1 MIESSEIP
9 AQKFW
14 KLKWEEYSSET
25 IFIMNSDI
33 WGIYVLIRHTPIRII
48 DPYGIGLRNFCNFQS
63 AERLQFF
70 SELLLPAR
78 SVLQH
83 IAALLVDPVNQGD
96 GMCQGRFYTFKELL
110 KRLRQKR
117 TAQKQ
122 HGIVIVIQPERIP
135 DHHVHPI
142 VFLRPLLR
150 CPAGDLVDFDT
161 AQPAGRMA
169 FQQISKN
176 APLPASDIQ
185 KNILLSQCDKSVTPL
200 FYPCVLLLR
209 TLMNT
214 GDFYIHIIQ
223 TYFDNLFNRWRRIPV
238 M

>member
-1 MIESSEIP
+1 MGEIQLRNYLYYEFRHLRYLRPYPSHADSDHRPIWNRTEELLQFSVRRASSVFLRTASP
-9 AQKFW
+9 SPVGPSAYSRSADRPSKS
-14 KLKWEEYSSET
+14 KWWDASET
-25 IFIMNSDI
+25 
-33 WGIYVLIRHTPIRII
+33 
-48 DPYGIGLRNFCNFQS
+48 
-63 AERLQFF
+63 
-70 SELLLPAR
+70 LPT
-78 SVLQH
+78 L
-83 IAALLVDPVNQGD
+83 
-96 GMCQGRFYTFKELL
+96 KELL

-135 DHHVHPI
+135 DHHIHPI

-209 TLMNT
+209 NLMNT
-214 GDFYIHIIQ
+214 GDFYIHIVQ
-223 TYFDNLFNRWRRIPV
+223 TYFDILFNRWRRIPV

>member
-1 MIESSEIP
+1 
-9 AQKFW
+9 
-14 KLKWEEYSSET
+14 
-25 IFIMNSDI
+25 MNSDI
-33 WGIYVLIRHTPIRII
+33 WGIYVLIRHTSIRII

>member
-1 MIESSEIP
+1 MR
-9 AQKFW
+9 QRRF
-14 KLKWEEYSSET
+14 
-25 IFIMNSDI
+25 
-33 WGIYVLIRHTPIRII
+33 HT
-48 DPYGIGLRNFCNFQS
+48 L
-63 AERLQFF
+63 
-70 SELLLPAR
+70 
-78 SVLQH
+78 
-83 IAALLVDPVNQGD
+83 
-96 GMCQGRFYTFKELL
+96 KELL

-135 DHHVHPI
+135 DHHIHPI

-223 TYFDNLFNRWRRIPV
+223 TYFDNLFNR
-238 M
+238 